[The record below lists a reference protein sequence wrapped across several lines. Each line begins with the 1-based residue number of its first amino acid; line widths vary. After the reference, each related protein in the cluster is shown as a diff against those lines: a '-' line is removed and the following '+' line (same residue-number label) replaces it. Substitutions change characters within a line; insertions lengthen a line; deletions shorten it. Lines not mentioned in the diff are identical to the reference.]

1 MKVTA
6 HLQDLQNDFPEFDTV
21 FRSRSAEP
29 SQARTAVGC
38 TPAGILVETD
48 VVALAG

>member
-1 MKVTA
+1 VKVTA
-6 HLQDLQNDFPEFDTV
+6 HLQDLQDDFPEFDRV

-29 SQARTAVGC
+29 FQARTAVGF
-38 TPAGILVETD
+38 TLAGILLEID